1 MRKILST
8 LLILP
13 HIIMAQNAFFKSYG
27 GTGNDIGE
35 NVISTKDGGFCM
47 VGATESF
54 GNGLTD
60 LYVIKTDENGV
71 VEWHSTFG
79 GPNIDYG
86 KSIVETNDSSFIAC
100 GYSNSTNLDYDI
112 FVVKM
117 DKHGNHIWTKRFG
130 GSDWDFSSQ
139 IKASKFDLNHY
150 FISGDS
156 YSNSMGNND
165 AVLLKINDNGDLIW
179 MHQFGGD
186 LNDVFSDI
194 NEDVNGDLYCIGTN
208 ESIYQNNRLWI
219 SKLDPNGDTLWN
231 YYLSDTNSFGQSLT
245 IVNQKIIYSGRVR
258 VFDQNDQFIQNNYIA
273 GSILNNNS
281 QDFTVNYPYHSTY
294 NKSSI
299 VNVTKKPNSNEYY
312 LVSNYNDGVNDNMI
326 FYASLL
332 NQSQQDSRVKG
343 NGNDYA
349 HNADTLLGSND
360 LIVTGKT
367 EETNLGY
374 YDVFLSKTNGIN
386 WSTSFSN
393 NELLQIVDQKQPQ
406 FLLYPNPV
414 MDYLHIS
421 CNQSSK
427 AFYIFNESG
436 YLVKKTDG
444 NIRQI
449 DVSKLEKGVY
459 FLSTQMNAEKN
470 SICFMK
476 L

>member
-1 MRKILST
+1 MRKLFWVI
-8 LLILP
+8 LILP
-13 HIIMAQNAFFKSYG
+13 HFNLAQNAFFKSYG
-27 GTGNDIGE
+27 GTGNDIAE

-47 VGATESF
+47 IGATESF

-60 LYVIKTDENGV
+60 LYVIKTDEYGV

-100 GYSNSTNLDYDI
+100 GYSNSLNLDYDI

-150 FISGDS
+150 FIAGDS

-165 AVLLKINDNGDLIW
+165 AIVLKINDNGDLIW
-179 MHQFGGD
+179 MHKFGGD
-186 LNDVFSDI
+186 LNDVYSDI

-219 SKLDPNGDTLWN
+219 SKLDQNGDTVWN
-231 YYLSDTNSFGQSLT
+231 FYLSDTNSFGQSLS

-258 VFDQNDQFIQNNYIA
+258 VFNQNDQFIQNNYIA
-273 GSILNNNS
+273 GSIINNSS

-312 LVSNYNDGVNDNMI
+312 LVGNYNDGVNDTWSIDQIDQFPNCNVEI
-326 FYASLL
+326 Y
-332 NQSQQDSRVKG
+332 NRWG
-343 NGNDYA
+343 
-349 HNADTLLGSND
+349 TLLFRSVGYNEQWTGLFNEKPLPIGTYYFVIKLND
-360 LIVTGKT
+360 PLFPDPVTG
-367 EETNLGY
+367 
-374 YDVFLSKTNGIN
+374 
-386 WSTSFSN
+386 
-393 NELLQIVDQKQPQ
+393 
-406 FLLYPNPV
+406 PV
-414 MDYLHIS
+414 TI
-421 CNQSSK
+421 
-427 AFYIFNESG
+427 
-436 YLVKKTDG
+436 
-444 NIRQI
+444 IR
-449 DVSKLEKGVY
+449 
-459 FLSTQMNAEKN
+459 
-470 SICFMK
+470 
-476 L
+476 

>member
-1 MRKILST
+1 MRKLFWVI
-8 LLILP
+8 LILP
-13 HIIMAQNAFFKSYG
+13 HFNLAQNAFFKSYG

-47 VGATESF
+47 IGATESF

-60 LYVIKTDENGV
+60 LYVIKTDEYGV

-100 GYSNSTNLDYDI
+100 GYSNSLNLDYDI

-150 FISGDS
+150 FIAGDS

-165 AVLLKINDNGDLIW
+165 AIVLKINDNGDLIW
-179 MHQFGGD
+179 MHKFGGD
-186 LNDVFSDI
+186 LNDVYSDI

-219 SKLDPNGDTLWN
+219 SKLDQNGDTVWN
-231 YYLSDTNSFGQSLT
+231 YYLSDTNSFGQSLS

-258 VFDQNDQFIQNNYIA
+258 VFNQNDQFIQNNYIA
-273 GSILNNNS
+273 GSIINNSS

-312 LVSNYNDGVNDNMI
+312 LVGNYNDGVNDTWSIDQIDQFPNCNVEI
-326 FYASLL
+326 Y
-332 NQSQQDSRVKG
+332 NRWG
-343 NGNDYA
+343 
-349 HNADTLLGSND
+349 TLLFRSVGYNEQWTGLFNEKPLPIGTYYFVIKLND
-360 LIVTGKT
+360 PLFPDPVTG
-367 EETNLGY
+367 
-374 YDVFLSKTNGIN
+374 
-386 WSTSFSN
+386 
-393 NELLQIVDQKQPQ
+393 
-406 FLLYPNPV
+406 PV
-414 MDYLHIS
+414 TI
-421 CNQSSK
+421 
-427 AFYIFNESG
+427 
-436 YLVKKTDG
+436 
-444 NIRQI
+444 IR
-449 DVSKLEKGVY
+449 
-459 FLSTQMNAEKN
+459 
-470 SICFMK
+470 
-476 L
+476 

>member
-1 MRKILST
+1 MRKLFWVI
-8 LLILP
+8 LILP
-13 HIIMAQNAFFKSYG
+13 HFNLAQNAFFKSYG

-47 VGATESF
+47 IGATESF

-60 LYVIKTDENGV
+60 LYVIKTDEYGV

-100 GYSNSTNLDYDI
+100 GYSNSLNLDYDI

-117 DKHGNHIWTKRFG
+117 DKYGNHIWTKRFG

-150 FISGDS
+150 FIAGDS

-165 AVLLKINDNGDLIW
+165 AIVLKINDNGDLIW
-179 MHQFGGD
+179 MHKFGGD
-186 LNDVFSDI
+186 LNDVYSDI

-219 SKLDPNGDTLWN
+219 SKLDQNGDTVWN
-231 YYLSDTNSFGQSLT
+231 YYLSDTNSFGQSLS
-245 IVNQKIIYSGRVR
+245 IVNQKIIYSGRVG
-258 VFDQNDQFIQNNYIA
+258 VFDQHNQFIQNNYIA
-273 GSILNNNS
+273 GSIINNSS
-281 QDFTVNYPYHSTY
+281 QDFTVNYPYHPTY

-312 LVSNYNDGVNDNMI
+312 LVGNYNNGVNDNMI

-332 NQSQQDSRVKG
+332 NQTQQDSRVKG

-349 HNADTLLGSND
+349 HNADG
-360 LIVTGKT
+360 
-367 EETNLGY
+367 
-374 YDVFLSKTNGIN
+374 FN
-386 WSTSFSN
+386 WSTSFVN
-393 NELLQIVDQKQPQ
+393 NELLDIIDKKQTN
-406 FLLYPNPV
+406 FYIHPNPV
-414 MDYLHIS
+414 VEILNVS
-421 CNQSSK
+421 PSGNRKQ
-427 AFYIFNESG
+427 FYIFNESG
-436 YLVKKTDG
+436 YLVKKIDG
-444 NIRQI
+444 NTNQI
-449 DVSKLEKGVY
+449 DVSKLKKGVY
-459 FLSTQMNAEKN
+459 FLSTKMNAEKN
-470 SICFMK
+470 SVCFMK

>member
-1 MRKILST
+1 MRKLFWVI
-8 LLILP
+8 LILP
-13 HIIMAQNAFFKSYG
+13 HFNLAQNAFFKSYG
-27 GTGNDIGE
+27 GIGNDIGE

-47 VGATESF
+47 IGATESF

-60 LYVIKTDENGV
+60 LYVIKTDEYGV

-100 GYSNSTNLDYDI
+100 GYSNSLNLDYDI

-150 FISGDS
+150 FIAGDS

-165 AVLLKINDNGDLIW
+165 AIVLKINDNGDLIW
-179 MHQFGGD
+179 MHKFGGD
-186 LNDVFSDI
+186 LNDIYSDI

-219 SKLDPNGDTLWN
+219 SKLDQNGDTVWN
-231 YYLSDTNSFGQSLT
+231 YYLSDTNSFGQSLS

-258 VFDQNDQFIQNNYIA
+258 VFNQNDQFIQNNYIA
-273 GSILNNNS
+273 GSIINNSS

-312 LVSNYNDGVNDNMI
+312 LVGNYNDGVNDNMI

-332 NQSQQDSRVKG
+332 NQTQQDS
-343 NGNDYA
+343 
-349 HNADTLLGSND
+349 
-360 LIVTGKT
+360 
-367 EETNLGY
+367 
-374 YDVFLSKTNGIN
+374 
-386 WSTSFSN
+386 
-393 NELLQIVDQKQPQ
+393 
-406 FLLYPNPV
+406 
-414 MDYLHIS
+414 
-421 CNQSSK
+421 
-427 AFYIFNESG
+427 
-436 YLVKKTDG
+436 
-444 NIRQI
+444 
-449 DVSKLEKGVY
+449 
-459 FLSTQMNAEKN
+459 
-470 SICFMK
+470 
-476 L
+476 